1 MNQINWQQ
9 FGLRKNPYDTLP
21 LIEGGDLPIE
31 KAFVGRDSEKK
42 FLNSVFKSNERICLT
57 ICGDTG
63 VGKTSLA
70 NFHKFIWK
78 YCAKGKLLFSF
89 RREIEVS
96 GDLLNKKSFLIE
108 IIGSV
113 LREIRLLQP
122 ELLKNELLKKLS
134 QIVDI
139 SQTMAISGGGTA
151 FGFGLEFGREKINIP
166 PLQLSITLLEECFIN
181 LIDFIKSNQIKN
193 LQYSG
198 LIVHVNNFDIILSN
212 EKGKCLFFIFGAKK
226 SF

>member
-1 MNQINWQQ
+1 MNPINWQQ

-42 FLNSVFKSNERICLT
+42 FLNSLFKSNERICLT
-57 ICGDTG
+57 IGGDVG

-78 YCAKGKLLFSF
+78 YHTKEKLLFSF
-89 RREIEVS
+89 RREIEAN
-96 GDLLNKKSFLIE
+96 GDLLNKKNFLIE

-122 ELLKNELLKKLS
+122 ELLKNELLKSYLKLL
-134 QIVDI
+134 IL
-139 SQTMAISGGGTA
+139 AKRWLFPGA
-151 FGFGLEFGREKINIP
+151 A
-166 PLQLSITLLEECFIN
+166 LL
-181 LIDFIKSNQIKN
+181 LVSD
-193 LQYSG
+193 
-198 LIVHVNNFDIILSN
+198 
-212 EKGKCLFFIFGAKK
+212 
-226 SF
+226 